1 MRPLYKAFL
10 LAAVATLQP
19 AAASEITPDADDVG
33 LAEHVAI
40 AMQPRY
46 QHLVVL
52 APEPVPVLH
61 AHAISRPHRVL
72 SDFARFS
79 ASGAAVRF
87 LYSAVADKRA
97 FISYS
102 PLQRGRPA
110 ELRVA
115 VRISL

>member
-19 AAASEITPDADDVG
+19 AAASEIIPDADDVG
-33 LAEHVAI
+33 LAEHVAV
-40 AMQPRY
+40 ALQSRY
-46 QHLVVL
+46 QHSIAL
-52 APEPVPVLH
+52 ASEPAPVLQT
-61 AHAISRPHRVL
+61 HAISRPHRVL

-79 ASGAAVRF
+79 AGGAAVRF
-87 LYSAVADKRA
+87 LYSVVADKRT

-102 PLQRGRPA
+102 PSQRDRPA

>member
-1 MRPLYKAFL
+1 MLPLYKALL
-10 LAAVATLQP
+10 LATAVTLQP
-19 AAASEITPDADDVG
+19 AAASENTSHVDDVG
-33 LAEHVAI
+33 LAEHVAV
-40 AMQPRY
+40 AMQSRY
-46 QHLVVL
+46 QHSVAL
-52 APEPVPVLH
+52 APEPVPVLQ
-61 AHAISRPHRVL
+61 AHATSRPHRVL

-87 LYSAVADKRA
+87 LYSAVADQRT

-102 PLQRGRPA
+102 PSQRGRPA